1 MASDF
6 RRWRRAAP
14 GPRAPDPAVV
24 GALSAGVLAALEAR
38 GLAPST
44 ARITAA
50 RRDIAHALRD
60 RKAAR
65 GQAVSSADIDRL
77 PEVLARPRAV
87 LLDAGEG
94 VPVLLYT
101 FDAPV
106 GGGRAGKFVIRV
118 RRPTDRGRETNRFI
132 TAGHVGIENLRGGQ
146 YTLLDGSL
154 DDA

>member
-24 GALSAGVLAALEAR
+24 GALSAVVLAGLEAR

-87 LLDAGEG
+87 LLDAAGAA
-94 VPVLLYT
+94 PVLLYV
-101 FDAPV
+101 FDAP
-106 GGGRAGKFVIRV
+106 GGDRAGKFVIRV
-118 RRPTDRGRETNRFI
+118 RRPTDRARETNRFI
-132 TAGHVGIENLRGGQ
+132 TAAYLRPGNLRERR